1 MSRKGVV
8 VDVENN
14 LGTNIKIRLTKA
26 FEENN
31 REVFEGLRLLD
42 MEQKKGLHKWPFI
55 ILLDEANLSPMEYY
69 WADFMNICDDLDN
82 NSSIN
87 LGNNNVFHIPETL
100 HFLATINNDHTTET
114 LSPRLIDRAWVITLP
129 KNSSIQYNREIPK
142 DLIRNITW
150 DEIKKVFTIAG
161 YEKKGFDREIQSLYE
176 ALKDKLLRQGDDT
189 CFTKR

>member
-1 MSRKGVV
+1 
-8 VDVENN
+8 
-14 LGTNIKIRLTKA
+14 
-26 FEENN
+26 
-31 REVFEGLRLLD
+31 
-42 MEQKKGLHKWPFI
+42 
-55 ILLDEANLSPMEYY
+55 
-69 WADFMNICDDLDN
+69 MNICDDLDN

-142 DLIRNITW
+142 ELIRNITW

-189 CFTKR
+189 CFTKRQLCGFKIK